1 MTDNVVE
8 FPQKELDVNVE
19 LDSEDDY
26 SEIVHAVNTM
36 LEMQV
41 AGMMVTTDIEWP
53 HVMDACMS
61 LAVSAGL
68 RAGMDTD
75 EIATLLQNAK
85 IHEVELDE

>member
-8 FPQKELDVNVE
+8 FPKKELDIAVN
-19 LDSEDDY
+19 LEDDGY
-26 SEIVHAVNTM
+26 YEIVTAVNTM

-41 AGMMVTTDIEWP
+41 AGMMVTADIEWP

-68 RAGMDTD
+68 RSGMEAS
-75 EIATLLQNAK
+75 EITTMLQNAK
-85 IHEVELDE
+85 IHEVDLDE